1 MGRVQDGP
9 RPLCLEQITYGR
21 PRPSPQK
28 FEVINMTTQ
37 ELLQRAKAAKWDISA
52 VDTQTKNQA
61 LLAMSRALEA
71 HSGVILAAN
80 RLDLE
85 AARGTISEVMLD
97 RLALSPDRIS
107 GMAVG
112 LQEVAALPDPVG
124 REHRVLSRVERPNGL
139 VIEKT
144 AVPMGVIA
152 IIYESR
158 PNVTSDAAALA
169 LKAGSACV
177 LRCGKEAHRSAAA
190 IVAALKEG
198 LSTAGLNPDALQL
211 VEDTSRA
218 SANELMTARG
228 LVDLLIPRGGAGLIR
243 ACVDNAAVPV
253 LETGT
258 GICHIYVD
266 TYADL
271 DMALEIVENAKC
283 SRPSV
288 CNAAEVCLV
297 NRTVAEEFLPMLK
310 DRLEHNRFGHPVQL
324 RLDPEAAK
332 IIDGTPA
339 GPADFDTE
347 FLDYILA
354 VKVVE
359 NQREAIDHIAAHS
372 TGHSEAIITGDER
385 NAYAFLARVD
395 SAAVYWNASTRFTDG
410 GEFGLGCEMGIST
423 QKLHARGP
431 LGLAEL
437 CSFKFVIKGGGQT
450 R

>member
-1 MGRVQDGP
+1 
-9 RPLCLEQITYGR
+9 
-21 PRPSPQK
+21 
-28 FEVINMTTQ
+28 MTTL
-37 ELLQRAKAAKWDISA
+37 ELLQRAKKAKSA
-52 VDTQTKNQA
+52 MALADTQAKNTA
-61 LLAMSRALEA
+61 LLAMADALEA
-71 HSGVILAAN
+71 QREAILAAN

-85 AARGTISEVMLD
+85 AARGTVSEVMLD
-97 RLALSPDRIS
+97 RLALSSDRIA
-107 GMAVG
+107 GMAAG
-112 LQEVAALPDPVG
+112 LREVAELPDPVG
-124 REHRVLSRVERPNGL
+124 AVLSQVERPNGL

-177 LRCGKEAHRSAAA
+177 LRGGKEAHRSAAA
-190 IVAALKEG
+190 IVSALREG
-198 LSTAGLNPDALQL
+198 LSAGGLPQDALGL
-211 VEDTSRA
+211 VEDVSRQ
-218 SANELMTARG
+218 SARELMTADR

-266 TYADL
+266 RDADQ
-271 DMALEIVENAKC
+271 DMALDIIENAKC

-297 NRTVAEEFLPMLK
+297 HRDVAGEFLPKLK

-324 RLDPEAAK
+324 RLDAEAAQ

-339 GPADFDTE
+339 EPGDFDTE

-354 VKVVE
+354 VKVVDSLE
-359 NQREAIDHIAAHS
+359 EAVSHIGAHS
-372 TGHSEAIITGDER
+372 TGHSEAIVTADPEAAR
-385 NAYAFLARVD
+385 RFLTQVD

-437 CSFKFVIKGGGQT
+437 CSFKFVIKGAGQT